1 MANTYAL
8 ETLLSMAVKSVDDAA
23 KHLGFTMQTKSDAE
37 SKLSILQ
44 KYRDDYA
51 ARFQEDLKTGMSPM
65 DYRNFQLFIE
75 KVDKAIAG
83 QEDILKQ
90 MQERVEQARQ
100 YWQQCE
106 RKRLTYDTLIKR
118 AKDAQIKRE
127 NKLDQKLMDEYATRM
142 SFYKK

>member
-8 ETLLSMAVKSVDDAA
+8 ETLLSMAVKSAEDAA
-23 KHLGFTMQTKSDAE
+23 RQLGFSMQTKTDAE

-44 KYRDDYA
+44 NYRNDYA
-51 ARFQEDLKTGMSPM
+51 ARFQEDLKVGMSPM

-83 QEDILKQ
+83 QEDILNQ
-90 MQERVEQARQ
+90 MQERVDQARQ

-106 RKRLTYDTLIKR
+106 RKRLTYDTLINR
-118 AKDAQIKRE
+118 AKQAQIKRE